1 MPEIH
6 DWQRTA
12 DPRAVVRRAVET
24 LRAGGVVAF
33 PTETGYHLTASG
45 LAPEA
50 VGRLRGA
57 GTYEPEA
64 PLPLAVLGAAEARDW
79 APGMGPLGRR
89 LARRFWPGP
98 LTLESG
104 EGVGDGL
111 AGRLPDAV
119 RQEVCRDG
127 RLRLRSPAHEAVLAV
142 MRQLAG
148 PLVLAPDEAGDAA
161 ENVQALGDRAAMV
174 VDDGPTPERQ
184 SATVVRV
191 EGGSWKVVRPG
202 AVSDDALQR
211 QAACLVV
218 FVCTGNTCRSPMAEA
233 LCKARLAE
241 RLGCTAADL
250 PGRGFHVYSAGLSA
264 MTGGPAADEAVD
276 AARAYGAD
284 LTTHASRPLT
294 ADLAAQADYLV
305 TMTRGHLTVLAERYR
320 GLAARP
326 RLLSP
331 AGDDL
336 ADPVGCPRPVY
347 EECARRIW
355 GCLESFVEEL
365 HPPASNASPNG

>member
-1 MPEIH
+1 MPEVH
-6 DWQRTA
+6 DWRRVP
-12 DPRAVVRRAVET
+12 DPRAVVRRAVEV

-33 PTETGYHLTASG
+33 PTEAGYHLAASG

-57 GTYEPEA
+57 GATESEA
-64 PLPLAVLGAAEARDW
+64 PLPLSVLGAAATRDW

-111 AGRLPDAV
+111 AGRLQDAV

-127 RLRLRSPAHEAVLAV
+127 RLRLCSPAHKAVLAV

-148 PLVLAPDEAGDAA
+148 PLVLAPDEPGDAA
-161 ENVQALGDRAAMV
+161 EDVQALGDRAEMV

-184 SATVVRV
+184 PTTVVQV
-191 EGGSWKVVRPG
+191 EGALWKVVRPG
-202 AVSDDALQR
+202 AVSADALER

-218 FVCTGNTCRSPMAEA
+218 FVCTGNTCRSPLAEA

-241 RLGCTAADL
+241 RLGCTPADL

-264 MTGGPAADEAVD
+264 ITGGPAAEEAVE

-284 LTTHASRPLT
+284 LSAHASRPLT

-305 TMTRGHLTVLAERYR
+305 TMTRGHLSVLADRYR

-331 AGDDL
+331 SGDDL
-336 ADPVGCPRPVY
+336 ADPVGCPRSVY

-365 HPPASNASPNG
+365 HPPASNAPPNG